1 MNSRDSLP
9 APAPWQVP
17 VGIAIFTV
25 TGVLVGLYLHHW
37 ATAVG
42 GAAFG
47 ALIGLGLGK
56 LGAHRF
62 FISVAVGTLLG
73 AVVGWKAGG
82 AAVVPL
88 MAGTGSAVGGFVG
101 ITIEMLTGDRRNDWE
116 KRAP

>member
-1 MNSRDSLP
+1 MNSRDAVP
-9 APAPWQVP
+9 APAAWQIP
-17 VGIAIFTV
+17 VGVAIFTV
-25 TGVLVGLYLHHW
+25 AGVLVGLYLHHW
-37 ATAVG
+37 VTAVG
-42 GAAFG
+42 GALFG

-73 AVVGWKAGG
+73 AIVGWKAGG
-82 AAVVPL
+82 VEVVPL

-101 ITIEMLTGDRRNDWE
+101 ITIEMLTGHRRNDWE

>member
-1 MNSRDSLP
+1 MIPRDTARPPST
-9 APAPWQVP
+9 WQVP
-17 VGIAIFTV
+17 VGVSIFTA

-42 GAAFG
+42 GAVFG

-62 FISVAVGTLLG
+62 FLSVAVGTVIG
-73 AVVGWKAGG
+73 ALVGWRAGG
-82 AAVVPL
+82 VSVVPL

-101 ITIEMLTGDRRNDWE
+101 ITIELLSGNHRHERE

>member
-1 MNSRDSLP
+1 MSSRDASHPP
-9 APAPWQVP
+9 AAWQVP
-17 VGIAIFTV
+17 VGVAIFSV

-42 GAAFG
+42 GAVFG

-62 FISVAVGTLLG
+62 FISVAAGTVIG
-73 AVVGWKAGG
+73 ALVGWEAGG
-82 AAVVPL
+82 PSVVPL

-101 ITIEMLTGDRRNDWE
+101 ITIEMLTGHHRNDWE